1 MLVLTRKPGD
11 KVLIGDSINVTVA
24 AVKGDRV
31 RLGFEAPKNVLILRA
46 ELANQQEL
54 RPPKFGPETSEDHRP
69 ADPELPEVDPI
80 VWTKNGP
87 FSYTFASLPDRQ
99 LFDLLL
105 SVAHVLP
112 VSPVSPGETEVGS
125 AGEQPTKG

>member
-69 ADPELPEVDPI
+69 ADPRV
-80 VWTKNGP
+80 T
-87 FSYTFASLPDRQ
+87 
-99 LFDLLL
+99 
-105 SVAHVLP
+105 
-112 VSPVSPGETEVGS
+112 
-125 AGEQPTKG
+125 